1 MTTTTASP
9 TVTYDLILTTMDKNP
24 ELVDEAQRLRHKVFS
39 DDGEGLAQS
48 ATTGKDAD
56 IIDDKCDHLMVR
68 ACSGT
73 EAGRI
78 IATYRLQTGMDALR
92 NNGYYSQQEFD
103 MGLLETYRSEIIE
116 LGRAVVHKDHRQGP
130 VLMKLLAGIA
140 NYAVKR
146 GGRYLVGPGSIPGK
160 ENTVAAASIYHAN
173 LNNLS
178 PPEFRVSPLPH
189 GACPLEQFI
198 VPAPKMP
205 KLMKLYMT
213 MGAKFCG
220 PPFIDDEFNTIDFFI
235 FIDLVEA
242 LLSPAK
248 RFFGEVEIKK
258 S

>member
-1 MTTTTASP
+1 
-9 TVTYDLILTTMDKNP
+9 VTYDLILTTMKRSP
-24 ELVDEAQRLRHKVFS
+24 ELVDEAQRLRHEVFS
-39 DDGEGLAQS
+39 ADGEGLSES
-48 ATTGKDAD
+48 AATGRDAD
-56 IIDDKCDHLMVR
+56 IFDNDCDHLMVKAR
-68 ACSGT
+68 DGN

-78 IATYRLQTGMDALR
+78 IATYRLQTGMHALR
-92 NNGYYSQQEFD
+92 NHGYYTEQEFD
-103 MGLLETYRSEIIE
+103 MSQLEKYRAEIVE
-116 LGRAVVHKDHRQGP
+116 LGRAAVHKNHRQGP

-140 NYAVKR
+140 SYAVKR

-178 PPEFRVSPLPH
+178 PLEFRVTPLPH
-189 GACPLEQFI
+189 GACPLEPII

-220 PPFIDDEFNTIDFFI
+220 PPFIDGGFNTIDFFI

-248 RFFGEVEIKK
+248 RFFYEIEIKE

>member
-1 MTTTTASP
+1 MTTTMTSQA
-9 TVTYDLILTTMDKNP
+9 VTYDLILTTMSRNP
-24 ELVDEAQRLRHKVFS
+24 ELVDEAQQLRHEVFS
-39 DDGEGLAQS
+39 ADGEGLAQS
-48 ATTGKDAD
+48 ATTGRDAD
-56 IIDDKCDHLMVR
+56 VFDERCDHLLVR
-68 ACSGT
+68 ANGGN

-92 NNGYYSQQEFD
+92 NHGYYTEQEFD
-103 MGLLETYRSEIIE
+103 MSQLEKFRKEIIE

-140 NYAVKR
+140 HYAMKR
-146 GGRYLVGPGSIPGK
+146 GGRYLVGCGSIPGK

-178 PPEFRVSPLPH
+178 PQEFRVSPLPH
-189 GACPLEQFI
+189 GACPLKPI
-198 VPAPKMP
+198 IIPAPKMP
-205 KLMKLYMT
+205 KLMRLYMS

-220 PPFIDDEFNTIDFFI
+220 PPFIDKEFNTIDLFI

-248 RFFGEVEIKK
+248 RFFGEIEIKE